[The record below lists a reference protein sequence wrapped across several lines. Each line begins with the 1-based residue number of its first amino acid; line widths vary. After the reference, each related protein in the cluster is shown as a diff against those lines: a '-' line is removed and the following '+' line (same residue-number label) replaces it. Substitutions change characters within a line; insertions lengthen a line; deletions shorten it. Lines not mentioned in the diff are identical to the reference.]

1 MSGAGHT
8 GAINGWQKIL
18 KGSGYEGY
26 NITTVRVMLSNTG
39 SAVSTVLKI
48 YAGETDD
55 TSASPWTRFSGMT
68 AEATSPAVSVVTVD
82 GTKVAFDFDFTGTT
96 LTGTDYSFWIQEA
109 GGGSL
114 GTMRVQK
121 MSENSGNTDGGAGNN
136 FGALDHE
143 VLGVPA

>member
-8 GAINGWQKIL
+8 GATNGWQKIL

-26 NITTVRVMLSNTG
+26 NITTVRVMLSNDG

-48 YAGETDD
+48 YAGVTDD
-55 TSASPWTRFSGMT
+55 TSANPNTRFAGLT
-68 AEATSPAVSVVTVD
+68 AVATSPAVSVETDD

-96 LTGTDYSFWIQEA
+96 LTGTNYSFWIQKD

-114 GTMRVQK
+114 GSMQVQK
-121 MSENSGNTDGGAGNN
+121 TSSGTDGGAGNT
-136 FGALDHE
+136 FGTLNHE
-143 VLGVPA
+143 VFGVPA

>member
-8 GAINGWQKIL
+8 GATNGWQKIL

-48 YAGETDD
+48 YAGVTDD
-55 TSASPWTRFSGMT
+55 TSASPWTRFSGLT
-68 AEATSPAVSVVTVD
+68 AVATSQAMSVETDD

-96 LTGTDYSFWIQEA
+96 LTAPTTRSGFRKQ
-109 GGGSL
+109 GGD
-114 GTMRVQK
+114 RW
-121 MSENSGNTDGGAGNN
+121 
-136 FGALDHE
+136 
-143 VLGVPA
+143 VPCKSRRPAAARTVAPATISAR